1 MNDLNTIR
9 RLNATAFHEGIGNL
23 QRKGRFVVATYEGL
37 SLYTIESFSDE
48 SLAQTLL
55 EAPAEVGQTRRLFYP
70 FPVAS
75 TNAGQRDQS
84 EDRALT
90 KLAEAQDAKRV

>member
-1 MNDLNTIR
+1 MELFR
-9 RLNATAFHEGIGNL
+9 QRNANAFQEGIGNL
-23 QRKGRFVVATYEGL
+23 QRKGRFVAATYEGL

-48 SLAQTLL
+48 GSAQTLL

-70 FPVAS
+70 LPVAPA
-75 TNAGQRDQS
+75 NAGQRDQS

-90 KLAEAQDAKRV
+90 KLVEAQDAQRV